1 MTRRH
6 LADAAWLA
14 GIVAAFVILT
24 PVYLA
29 LTIVDRLRAALEG
42 APDE

>member
-1 MTRRH
+1 MIRRH

-14 GIVAAFVILT
+14 GILAALALLA

-29 LTIVDRLRAALEG
+29 AAVADRLRAALEG
-42 APDE
+42 APR